1 MSTLQLPQ
9 QGAWDFISPA
19 ATTVLLCSEAASSEK
34 SQLRQPKQKRSAQST
49 LLRQARAVS
58 FRSCIPL
65 SRKAERAIKDG
76 PVAVLRPTV
85 YSASGCRS
93 NVVRCPS
100 SFLEA
105 REDGIDAEVDSQT
118 VEIIQRP
125 DAIALSVPRFGL
137 HLCNVRWLQDLCSVP
152 LRSWPQICP
161 QAAQLWDILGTL
173 LSAATP
179 LAGGV
184 LGAAAGGGLSLA
196 FCPFPLTN
204 SFSLSSLQKHLLHEP
219 TLKDL
224 QTGIVVA
231 TFVQGSMG
239 VVRILLGD
247 VFGGCYTL
255 LLATLGFNARRPG
268 PASNWLKTYVLLTFI
283 NGTMSSIDLVQS
295 KLLQTFPVV
304 QLAAL
309 PLSVNMLH
317 AAQLLVPAIS
327 FFGAYCGWQHIKMQ
341 RRLQREAYQQRLLL
355 LMENTPWP
363 PPPLPGMSLPGMPQ
377 VMSAVPGF
385 PAPMQAAQQ
394 PAVAQATRTSQVTAH
409 A

>member
-1 MSTLQLPQ
+1 MATLQLPQ

-19 ATTVLLCSEAASSEK
+19 AATVLLCNEAGSSDKEK
-34 SQLRQPKQKRSAQST
+34 LHQPTQPRNAQST
-49 LLRQARAVS
+49 LVGQMRLPS
-58 FRSCIPL
+58 FKSCIPL
-65 SRKAERAIKDG
+65 KRKVERAIKDG
-76 PVAVLRPTV
+76 PVAVLRPM
-85 YSASGCRS
+85 ARPISGRI
-93 NVVRCPS
+93 VVRCPS
-100 SFLEA
+100 LLQA
-105 REDGIDAEVDSQT
+105 REDRDAEEVDSQA
-118 VEIIQRP
+118 VVHEIIQRP
-125 DAIALSVPRFGL
+125 DATTLSVPRFGL
-137 HLCNVRWLQDLCSVP
+137 HLCNVRCLQDLFSVP
-152 LRSWPQICP
+152 LTSWPQ
-161 QAAQLWDILGTL
+161 ATQLWDTIGTL
-173 LSAATP
+173 LATATP
-179 LAGGV
+179 LALGGK
-184 LGAAAGGGLSLA
+184 LGAALSGGLSLS
-196 FCPFPLTN
+196 FCPFPLTSSCN
-204 SFSLSSLQKHLLHEP
+204 LSSLQMHLLHEP

-224 QTGIVVA
+224 QTGIVLA

-247 VFGGCYTL
+247 VFSGCYTL

-268 PASNWLKTYVLLTFI
+268 PASNWLRTFVLLTFI

-363 PPPLPGMSLPGMPQ
+363 PPPLPGMSLPCLPQ